1 MAAIGVMPIPAETS
15 TRGRRTHRVSD
26 HRMATRDIQNG
37 AGFGVV
43 AQPVRHLAVWSPAD
57 ATDTLDGHPERV
69 AAGPDEIVY

>member
-15 TRGRRTHRVSD
+15 TKGRLTIEYQIT
-26 HRMATRDIQNG
+26 AWLRDIQNG

-69 AAGPDEIVY
+69 AAGSG